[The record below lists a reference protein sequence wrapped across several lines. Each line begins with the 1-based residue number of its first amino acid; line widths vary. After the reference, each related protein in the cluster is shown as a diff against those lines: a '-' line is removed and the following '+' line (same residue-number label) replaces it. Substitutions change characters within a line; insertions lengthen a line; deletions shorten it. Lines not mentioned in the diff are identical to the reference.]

1 MKNLIKQNINKIPI
15 SLYIH
20 IPWCE
25 KKCPY
30 CDFNIKLQKDN
41 DDEINLLEA
50 MLADLNESMKLLGKR
65 KFISVYF
72 GGGTPSLVSI
82 YFIEKIIEKLN
93 QHKIIEKNCEI
104 SLEANPNEINKKYVE
119 ELINIGV
126 NRISI
131 GIQSFSD
138 STLRSLGR
146 NHDSKVSFKAMESI
160 SQFNNIK
167 SSIDLMYGV
176 MNQDIDSFQKDINT
190 LKLFDLDHLSMYQL
204 TIEPNTIF
212 YKQQI
217 KLPNDDEIYEMESLA
232 QDFLKKLGIYQY
244 EISSWSKK
252 GFESTHNLN
261 YWRYGDF
268 IGVGPGAHS
277 KISSKKE
284 INRGIKLKK
293 LNSYIK
299 NPRKTTI
306 NKIDSSN
313 YNLDLAMNLFRIKDG
328 FSYSQLKDSH
338 FEILDSFK
346 KDYKKGVALGLLD
359 IGKLKTTKKGFKF
372 LNDVINLFD
381 SSEKI

>member
-1 MKNLIKQNINKIPI
+1 
-15 SLYIH
+15 
-20 IPWCE
+20 
-25 KKCPY
+25 
-30 CDFNIKLQKDN
+30 
-41 DDEINLLEA
+41 
-50 MLADLNESMKLLGKR
+50 
-65 KFISVYF
+65 
-72 GGGTPSLVSI
+72 
-82 YFIEKIIEKLN
+82 
-93 QHKIIEKNCEI
+93 
-104 SLEANPNEINKKYVE
+104 
-119 ELINIGV
+119 
-126 NRISI
+126 
-131 GIQSFSD
+131 
-138 STLRSLGR
+138 
-146 NHDSKVSFKAMESI
+146 
-160 SQFNNIK
+160 
-167 SSIDLMYGV
+167 
-176 MNQDIDSFQKDINT
+176 
-190 LKLFDLDHLSMYQL
+190 
-204 TIEPNTIF
+204 
-212 YKQQI
+212 
-217 KLPNDDEIYEMESLA
+217 MESLA

-359 IGKLKTTKKGFKF
+359 IGMLKTTKKGFKF